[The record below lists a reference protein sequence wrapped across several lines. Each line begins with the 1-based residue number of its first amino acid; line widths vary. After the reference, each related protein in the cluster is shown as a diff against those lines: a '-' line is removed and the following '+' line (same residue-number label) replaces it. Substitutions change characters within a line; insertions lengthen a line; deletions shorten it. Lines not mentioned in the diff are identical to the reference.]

1 MSRSNSRSGTG
12 RRKPGADAAL
22 NPMLLDDTVTQ
33 RVRGKNSEFLK
44 SGPAGEPDV
53 MPDVDAMLDK
63 QAARD
68 MQENGI
74 ARRRIEMLREDRWL
88 QQQLAE
94 SYDP

>member
-1 MSRSNSRSGTG
+1 MN
-12 RRKPGADAAL
+12 
-22 NPMLLDDTVTQ
+22 MLLLDETVTQ
-33 RVRGKNSEFLK
+33 RARGKK
-44 SGPAGEPDV
+44 SQLIKPGPAGEPDV

-68 MQENGI
+68 MQDNGI
-74 ARRRIEMLREDRWL
+74 ARRRIEMLREARWL

>member
-1 MSRSNSRSGTG
+1 
-12 RRKPGADAAL
+12 L
-22 NPMLLDDTVTQ
+22 LLDETVTQ
-33 RVRGKNSEFLK
+33 PARGKKSQILK
-44 SGPAGEPDV
+44 PGTAGEPDV

-63 QAARD
+63 QAERD

>member
-1 MSRSNSRSGTG
+1 LLLDGTATQRARS
-12 RRKPGADAAL
+12 RKPQL
-22 NPMLLDDTVTQ
+22 
-33 RVRGKNSEFLK
+33 LK

-68 MQENGI
+68 MPENGV
-74 ARRRIEMLREDRWL
+74 ARRRIEMLREARWL